1 MGKVVAVLAGLSMML
16 TGVGTAYADD
26 AAGDAAVSQSQT
38 ATADA
43 QAAQA
48 QADAAKADQNAK
60 QSAKTPAPANVDPQV
75 KAAPKAQA
83 KAAASDSAK
92 ISGVVA
98 PSTALKYG
106 ADYDHVDE
114 SAAFKVTLT
123 GLTPGKAYGVKS
135 SMNAFNGLPAIGQT
149 TWTYGYTDPVF
160 TASASTQT
168 IDVFYRGSVKPSS
181 TVQFALVAGDKVNVD
196 NWGNKSLNGTVINT
210 YGGVNVKVLDV
221 TGSNLVTLDSQ
232 SVEDIGV
239 HTVGLKGHYTIDPKI
254 AGSVAKVC
262 YSTTVTRVFKV
273 NGTFDAD
280 IVGSIAYNGR
290 YVWDCVTGAISD
302 DDDPEIDNLF
312 KVNDL
317 ITLAAGA
324 SGSQTMTGQWFSHGF
339 TITAKDGKPIPAS
352 GDIENVVPGLLA
364 NTKYGNWGYSSA
376 DMGAQELIYDTAKSQ
391 TTQPDPASLMYSGI
405 VLTFDDGSQLVPV
418 ASSYR
423 PEVQPNALKT
433 VSDFTTKAATN
444 GPVASDD
451 LTDANK
457 NGVEGADGNK
467 ANAGSVY
474 RLYIDSLKESAT
486 CKALVEKGSY
496 CYWTGY
502 IYSTPKQ
509 LASPDGKSSAVRVD
523 KDGKAYVEFNIPAD
537 TVNGDHKIALYDS
550 DGKLLGWT
558 PVTVAEGQEPTPQPE
573 KPSAEDVAALQ
584 SAIKDAESKKQAD
597 YTAESWAPFAAALKS
612 AQDVAAKSDATKA
625 EVTAATAKL
634 AEASSNLVKAG
645 STTPQPEKPS
655 AEDVYALQSA
665 IKTAESKKQAD
676 YTAASWSTFA
686 AALKAAQDV
695 AAKSDATKAEVTAA
709 TAKLAEAS
717 KNLVKAGSTTPTKPD
732 KPTKPTTP
740 NKPDKDNDKNQQKLP
755 ITGSSVL
762 VIAFVAIA
770 LVAAGVSVVV
780 YRRRNA

>member
-26 AAGDAAVSQSQT
+26 AAGDASVVKSQASQSQT

-43 QAAQA
+43 QAAQSQSDAAKA
-48 QADAAKADQNAK
+48 QTQAQSDAKADQNAK
-60 QSAKTPAPANVDPQV
+60 ESAKTPAPAAADQ
-75 KAAPKAQA
+75 KQAAPKAQA
-83 KAAASDSAK
+83 KAAAADGAQ
-92 ISGVVA
+92 ISKVVA
-98 PSTALKYG
+98 PATALKYG
-106 ADYDHVDE
+106 ARYTHADE

-123 GLTPGKAYGVKS
+123 GLTPGKAYGVMS
-135 SMNAFNGLPAIGQT
+135 SMNYNGDLPAIGQT
-149 TWTYGYTDPVF
+149 TGAYDYNSSVF

-168 IDVFYRGSVKPSS
+168 IDVFYRGFYKPSS

-196 NWGNKSLNGTVINT
+196 DWGDKSVNGTVVDT
-210 YGGVNVKVLDV
+210 SDDVQVKVLDLV
-221 TGSNLVTLDSQ
+221 DGNLVTLDSQ
-232 SVEDIGV
+232 SVEDVGE
-239 HTVGLKGHYTIDPKI
+239 HTVGLKAHYTIDPKI
-254 AGSVAKVC
+254 AGSVTKIC
-262 YSTTVTRVFKV
+262 YSTTVTRVFTV
-273 NGTFDAD
+273 NGTFDP
-280 IVGSIAYNGR
+280 SIWATSGIR
-290 YVWDCVTGAISD
+290 SAWDCVTGAISD
-302 DDDPEIDNLF
+302 EDPEIANIFTVNNLIAS
-312 KVNDL
+312 V
-317 ITLAAGA
+317 TGA
-324 SGSQTMTGQWFSHGF
+324 NSQTAMGQWFNHGY
-339 TITAKDGKPIPAS
+339 ILTAEEGKPIPAS
-352 GDIENVVPGLLA
+352 GEITNVVPGLLA
-364 NTKYGNWGYSSA
+364 GTKYGNWGYSPEEGE
-376 DMGAQELIYDTAKSQ
+376 DIDGMGAADVIYTVAESQ

-405 VLTFDDGSQLVPV
+405 VLTFDDGSMLVPDIGG
-418 ASSYR
+418 
-423 PEVQPNALKT
+423 PGVQPNALKT
-433 VSDFTTKAATN
+433 VEDFTTKPATN
-444 GPVASDD
+444 GPVASAD

-537 TVNGDHKIALYDS
+537 TVNGDHKIALYDN

-558 PVTVAEGQEPTPQPE
+558 PVTVAEGQEP
-573 KPSAEDVAALQ
+573 
-584 SAIKDAESKKQAD
+584 
-597 YTAESWAPFAAALKS
+597 
-612 AQDVAAKSDATKA
+612 
-625 EVTAATAKL
+625 
-634 AEASSNLVKAG
+634 
-645 STTPQPEKPS
+645 TPQPEKPS

>member
-1 MGKVVAVLAGLSMML
+1 MKKMGKVVAVLAGLSMML

-26 AAGDAAVSQSQT
+26 AAGDASAVKSQASQSQT

-43 QAAQA
+43 QAAQSQSDAAKA
-48 QADAAKADQNAK
+48 QTQAQSDAKADQNAK
-60 QSAKTPAPANVDPQV
+60 QSAKTPAPADADQ
-75 KAAPKAQA
+75 KQAAPKAQA
-83 KAAASDSAK
+83 KAAAAGAQ
-92 ISGVVA
+92 ISTVVA

-106 ADYDHVDE
+106 ANYSDANE

-123 GLTPGKAYGVKS
+123 GLTPGKAYGVMS
-135 SMNAFNGLPAIGQT
+135 SMNSYNGDLPAIGQAASA
-149 TWTYGYTDPVF
+149 YDYNAPVF
-160 TASASTQT
+160 TASAETQT
-168 IDVFYRGSVKPSS
+168 IDVFYRGLYKPSS

-196 NWGNKSLNGTVINT
+196 NWGNKSLSGTVVDT
-210 YGGVNVKVLDV
+210 FGGVQVKVLDV
-221 TGSNLVTLDSQ
+221 YDGNLVTLDSQ
-232 SVEDIGV
+232 SVEDVGE
-239 HTVGLKGHYTIDPKI
+239 HTVGLKAHYTIDPKI
-254 AGSVAKVC
+254 AGSVTKIC
-262 YSTTVTRVFKV
+262 YSTTVTRVFTV
-273 NGTFDAD
+273 SGTFDPNIWA
-280 IVGSIAYNGR
+280 GGAYRGA
-290 YVWDCVTGAISD
+290 WDCVTGAISD
-302 DDDPEIDNLF
+302 EDPEIGNIF
-312 KVNDL
+312 KVNNL
-317 ITLAAGA
+317 IALAAGDYDP
-324 SGSQTMTGQWFSHGF
+324 SHGQTAMGQWFSHGH
-339 TITAKDGKPIPAS
+339 TLTAETGKSIPAS
-352 GDIENVVPGLLA
+352 GEITNVVPGLLA
-364 NTKYGNWGYSSA
+364 NTKYGNWGYSPEEGE
-376 DMGAQELIYDTAKSQ
+376 DIDGMGATDVIYGVAKSQ

-405 VLTFDDGSQLVPV
+405 VLTFDDGSMLVPGV
-418 ASSYR
+418 SNGNGDTM
-423 PEVQPNALKT
+423 QPKALMT
-433 VSDFTTKAATN
+433 VEDFTTKAATN

-537 TVNGDHKIALYDS
+537 TVNGDHKIALYDN

-584 SAIKDAESKKQAD
+584 SAIKDAEAKKQAD

-625 EVTAATAKL
+625 EVTAATANL
-634 AEASSNLVKAG
+634 TEASSNLVKAG
-645 STTPQPEKPS
+645 STTP
-655 AEDVYALQSA
+655 
-665 IKTAESKKQAD
+665 
-676 YTAASWSTFA
+676 
-686 AALKAAQDV
+686 
-695 AAKSDATKAEVTAA
+695 
-709 TAKLAEAS
+709 
-717 KNLVKAGSTTPTKPD
+717 TKPE

-740 NKPDKDNDKNQQKLP
+740 TKPEKPTTPTKPNKDNNKNQQKLP